1 MKTHMST
8 HWAKRTAVNINQ
20 TGFLQNFWEFDLKFG
35 VLTDLLGAKLGRT
48 HIWVDDNAQKDP
60 ACVLPVAFFL

>member
-60 ACVLPVAFFL
+60 ACVPPVAFFL